1 MKGWVNR
8 IKYRHS
14 IRSATWSVLL
24 TLAAVAAARDGGE
37 SLAWSDFKRRVE
49 VSAVQLPRIV
59 AAAEAAAAR
68 KAENPEALL
77 NITYHRQPSF
87 AEEMLNRSG
96 GLAGALPS
104 EERSAWITDDDIVV
118 FSVRSWEKNGQVARD
133 YLRECREKGWMIL
146 LFASQA
152 GRPDDLEVDFF
163 IDNGAS
169 SGGEQDAAVNS
180 IANALNGWLWVCEYT
195 AALTRQGRHPG
206 ILQSITTAGSRA
218 HNRVYQ
224 DRRTRHHTYPIAVRV
239 PAGDLARIYLRRV
252 ERMLRDLSGAE
263 TADQLETA
271 ARIIADRIKKG
282 GKVFVSTNTHIM
294 LSEMDKNNK
303 TPWTALN
310 TLRRMEDVLQK
321 HTQPGDLF
329 FWLGFNGVSIWSY
342 PRDDAPSQLYIDY
355 DRPLREAGLDL
366 IVCCA
371 HDPLHPDNNGQ
382 GALAHIEQ
390 NWEFG
395 DAVVP
400 VPFPPGRIA
409 PVSGLYQGLL
419 YRMLDEMTFRL
430 LKNGAETSPEH
441 D

>member
-1 MKGWVNR
+1 MKFQPSFR
-8 IKYRHS
+8 CAASY
-14 IRSATWSVLL
+14 VLL
-24 TLAAVAAARDGGE
+24 TLAAVAVARSEGE
-37 SLAWSDFKRRVE
+37 SSVWMDFKKRV
-49 VSAVQLPRIV
+49 AVAEAQMPRIV

-68 KAENPEALL
+68 KAKYPEALL

-104 EERSAWITDDDIVV
+104 EERSAWVTDNDIVV

-146 LFASQA
+146 LFASRA
-152 GRPDDLEVDFF
+152 GRPEDLEVDFF

-169 SGGEQDAAVNS
+169 TGGEQDAAGNS

-206 ILQSITTAGSRA
+206 ILQSITTAGSHA
-218 HNRVYQ
+218 HNRIYQ
-224 DRRTRHHTYPIAVRV
+224 NRRTRHHTYPFAVRI

-252 ERMLRDLSGAE
+252 DRMLRDLSGEA
-263 TADQLETA
+263 TSDSLETA
-271 ARIIADRIKKG
+271 ARIMADRLQKG

-310 TLRRMEDVLQK
+310 TLRRMDDVLK
-321 HTQPGDLF
+321 KNTHPGDLF

-371 HDPLHPDNNGQ
+371 RDPLHPDNNGQ

-409 PVSGLYQGLL
+409 PISGLYQGLL
-419 YRMLDEMTFRL
+419 YRMLDEMTVRR
-430 LKNGAETSPEH
+430 LKNVAVTSP
-441 D
+441 DPD